1 MKFLGKQIT
10 EVNKGYFGIRRCT
23 VCNEQLRDVDL
34 VEIHS
39 TNYFCFIPTSSNITK
54 RILVCNHCK
63 AYMEINQKLWEYY
76 STYYNKR
83 FDKETTDAIVNT
95 LSSLSNE
102 MSKKGVTLSI
112 DDESSIESIDL
123 IFNTLC
129 NKYKTTQNVEEIVSV
144 FYK

>member
-54 RILVCNHCK
+54 RILVCSHCK

-76 STYYNKR
+76 STYYNNR
-83 FDKETTDAIVNT
+83 FDKETTDTIINT

>member
-83 FDKETTDAIVNT
+83 FDKETTDTIINT